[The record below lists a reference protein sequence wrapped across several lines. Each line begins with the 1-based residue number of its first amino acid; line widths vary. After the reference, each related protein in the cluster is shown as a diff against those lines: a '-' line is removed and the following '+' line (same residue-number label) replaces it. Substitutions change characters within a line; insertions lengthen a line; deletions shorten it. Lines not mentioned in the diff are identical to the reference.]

1 MIRHLRII
9 ISAVSIGILVACSP
23 QPKEEASANA
33 TENELAKCDV
43 SLLVLGIAQD
53 AGKPQIGRPD
63 DPAWANP
70 SLKRLATSLA
80 LVDHRREEAQRWLF
94 DVTPDIKQQLHALNK
109 FAPTNRPAHVDG
121 VFLTHAHIGHYA
133 GMMMFGHEAAGATH
147 LIAYVMPRM
156 ATFLSKNGP
165 WNQLVKYENIIL
177 AIMEDNRAE
186 EIATNLTVTPFLVPH
201 RQEYSEVV
209 GFLIKGPTNS
219 ALFLPD
225 IDSWKDWD
233 DIGGSIE
240 DMIARVDYA
249 YLDAT
254 FFANGEIPGRD
265 MSGFPH
271 PFVSTSMKRFA
282 SLPAQ
287 ERYKIRFIHMN
298 HTNPLLLPN
307 APERAAV
314 IDAGFNVADE
324 GEAFCL

>member
-1 MIRHLRII
+1 
-9 ISAVSIGILVACSP
+9 
-23 QPKEEASANA
+23 
-33 TENELAKCDV
+33 
-43 SLLVLGIAQD
+43 
-53 AGKPQIGRPD
+53 
-63 DPAWANP
+63 
-70 SLKRLATSLA
+70 
-80 LVDHRREEAQRWLF
+80 
-94 DVTPDIKQQLHALNK
+94 
-109 FAPTNRPAHVDG
+109 
-121 VFLTHAHIGHYA
+121 
-133 GMMMFGHEAAGATH
+133 
-147 LIAYVMPRM
+147 MPRM

-287 ERYKIRFIHMN
+287 ERYKIRFIHIC
-298 HTNPLLLPN
+298 LLYTSPSPRDQRGSRMPSS
-307 APERAAV
+307 A
-314 IDAGFNVADE
+314 
-324 GEAFCL
+324 